1 MTFNIANQI
10 TGPEKRKISAA
21 GALAVPRLGERERH
35 HLLEA
40 SGVGFP
46 VGVALLS
53 SNSTTLHL
61 MPFPSLS
68 SRFIF
73 ALIASSAPPHPP
85 PPHSPPVNPA
95 ALLVP
100 TARLSCCRDEILQ
113 RLALGTAGRLRVG
126 PSGSSF
132 SVTDSA
138 ADSTPLATNASKQSR
153 GAPSPPRRTESER
166 TRVQEQVA
174 NLNPHLVHVRAL
186 FWRIAFLNASH
197 RQSRSYGC

>member
-10 TGPEKRKISAA
+10 TGPEKRKITAA
-21 GALAVPRLGERERH
+21 GALAVPRLAERERR

-40 SGVGFP
+40 RGVGFP

-61 MPFPSLS
+61 MPFPSPS

-73 ALIASSAPPHPP
+73 ALIAPPPFPP
-85 PPHSPPVNPA
+85 PPPPPSHSPPANPA

-113 RLALGTAGRLRVG
+113 RLASRTACRLG
-126 PSGSSF
+126 
-132 SVTDSA
+132 
-138 ADSTPLATNASKQSR
+138 
-153 GAPSPPRRTESER
+153 
-166 TRVQEQVA
+166 
-174 NLNPHLVHVRAL
+174 
-186 FWRIAFLNASH
+186 AFGGKLQRD
-197 RQSRSYGC
+197 RQRC